1 MTDDEIITEFRKLDQ
16 ACKDAARAMADASNA
31 FQLLLGKVAG
41 VLQVGTRL
49 SPVSVVC
56 ETDVVL
62 ELRYYQ

>member
-1 MTDDEIITEFRKLDQ
+1 
-16 ACKDAARAMADASNA
+16 MADAGNA